1 MGKYDNPV
9 NAHMWFYYINTK
21 VPQLNNIHCRM
32 AIEYAANKGTLQTAY
47 GGPYGGDIAAT
58 PMLPNILGFQ
68 KFDLYNALSKPGGDR
83 AAANQQLA
91 ARGQPSVF
99 SPNNPHRN

>member
-47 GGPYGGDIAAT
+47 GGPYGGDIASTA
-58 PMLPNILGFQ
+58 MLPNTLGFQ
-68 KFDLYNALSKPGGDR
+68 KFDLYNALSKPGGDV
-83 AAANQQLA
+83 AAAKHQHA
-91 ARGQPSVF
+91 ACRH
-99 SPNNPHRN
+99 PHGLNLHTAHPT